1 MKKPISYYAVLIC
14 ELIMIAMILSLLL
27 GFIGLV
33 IYAPKDINGSGS
45 SNTVTRMVQ
54 LFETHTNKYELEIS
68 LLIFRGK
75 LILTIIIIAM
85 LFKHKLFQLY
95 I

>member
-68 LLIFRGK
+68 LLIFIGK
-75 LILTIIIIAM
+75 LILSIIIIAM
-85 LFKHKLFQLY
+85 LFKHKLFQL
-95 I
+95 